1 MNRKIVK
8 ITSLII
14 TVVLLYL
21 PIFAQESNSPFG
33 WDLTYSSVIKTNKI
47 GSKTF
52 IRKWLDSDYQAPA
65 KKWISEWQGEPII
78 SSILIEY
85 AAFSHA
91 GEHTTKW
98 LFRTKTHAYYWQDIE
113 NTNFS
118 EIKKDLKLEVYDK
131 LLTQLSSWKQAKPNQ
146 PKHPQ
151 SIPGYLG
158 FLSLYDKDK
167 SSQIL
172 LSEED
177 FLICKTKKC
186 KGVKAGRLMIALESI
201 ILETANSR

>member
-1 MNRKIVK
+1 MIR
-8 ITSLII
+8 ITNLII
-14 TVVLLYL
+14 ALFLFCLT
-21 PIFAQESNSPFG
+21 IIAQDLNRPLG
-33 WDLTYSSVIKTNKI
+33 WDLTYSSVLKANKI

-52 IRKWLDSDYQAPA
+52 IRKWLASEYQAPP

-91 GEHTTKW
+91 GEHTTMW
-98 LFRTKTHAYYWQDIE
+98 LFRTKCHAYYWLDIE
-113 NTNFS
+113 DIKFS
-118 EIKKDLKLEVYDK
+118 DDLKNDLELELYDK
-131 LLTQLSSWKQAKPNQ
+131 LLTQVSFWKQVKPAKP
-146 PKHPQ
+146 KSPQ

-158 FLSLYDKDK
+158 FLSLYDKDN
-167 SSQIL
+167 SRQML

-186 KGVKAGRLMIALESI
+186 KGVKAGRLMLALQP
-201 ILETANSR
+201 ILLKGR